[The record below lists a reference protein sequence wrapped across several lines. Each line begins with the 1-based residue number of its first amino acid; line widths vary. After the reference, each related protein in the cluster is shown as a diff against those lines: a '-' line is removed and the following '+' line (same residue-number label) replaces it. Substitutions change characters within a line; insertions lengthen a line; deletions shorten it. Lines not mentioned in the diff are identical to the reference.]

1 MPNVKN
7 NDSVRL
13 PLFFLLFILAIGLV
27 WLKSSYGK
35 LTGGV
40 FVDGLGK
47 TLTMFAS
54 KNPYPW
60 YKDFLT
66 QVAIPNAKTF
76 GLLTMWGEFLSAVS
90 ITAASIILMATGGSK
105 LVKIV
110 LLLGLLGGA
119 FLNAVFWLASA
130 WTSPSTD
137 SLNLLMLVLQAIA
150 AIAVAKS
157 ITKS

>member
-7 NDSVRL
+7 NASARL
-13 PLFFLLFILAIGLV
+13 PLFFLLFILVIGLV

-66 QVAIPNAKTF
+66 TIAIPNAKTF
-76 GLLTMWGEFLSAVS
+76 GLLTMWGELLSAVS
-90 ITAASIILMATGGSK
+90 IIASVVILIATGGSK
-105 LVKIV
+105 LIKIV

-130 WTSPSTD
+130 WTGPSTD

-157 ITKS
+157 LTKS